1 MEKKTK
7 YPAELL
13 GEVGLQV
20 PKPLGKG
27 MLRVWRGRIEE
38 QRLALAV
45 ESLYLLEWR
54 EQRGWE

>member
-13 GEVGLQV
+13 GEVGLWV
-20 PKPLGKG
+20 AKPLGKG
-27 MLRVWRGRIEE
+27 MLRVWRGGIEE
-38 QRLALAV
+38 QRLTLAV
-45 ESLYLLEWR
+45 VSLYLLDWR